1 MTLMH
6 EIMKCI
12 LGSKKNVGQTLVTNE
27 RESKIQKRSNLD
39 CETTKPTIAI
49 QQLLDSN
56 VTPSREEYNH
66 LKDLEHSQNAGK
78 LSANIGM
85 QYILAAES
93 LNR

>member
-1 MTLMH
+1 MY
-6 EIMKCI
+6 EIMKYI
-12 LGSKKNVGQTLVTNE
+12 LGSKKNVGQNMVTYE

-39 CETTKPTIAI
+39 CETTKPAIAI

>member
-1 MTLMH
+1 
-6 EIMKCI
+6 MKYI
-12 LGSKKNVGQTLVTNE
+12 LGSNKNIGQTLVTNE
-27 RESKIQKRSNLD
+27 RENKTQKRSDLD
-39 CETTKPTIAI
+39 CGTTKPTIAI
-49 QQLLDSN
+49 QQLFDSN